1 LSSVLA
7 DVLSQPGPRGLGTE
21 WAFLTKPVLPLR
33 RRMLRLPPDT
43 VVELPVDQLGLAVLT
58 DMVASETWNSY
69 NYIREAQECGGLPQE
84 AGPCPPPPPAL
95 GVLPR
100 CFWRPVRFDRH
111 VLSDRLARD
120 LGARDAALRGDG
132 LSRTRDRDGLGRA
145 RDGGDHRRCRS
156 RRDHGRR
163 WPGSRASRLARLR
176 HLAAVVEDRLPLRGP
191 VLAGE
196 VMNDLVFT
204 HVVER
209 GDDVAVILV
218 GVVPV
223 DHT

>member
-1 LSSVLA
+1 YQTPSASTGPAPLSTYDLERNRNRR
-7 DVLSQPGPRGLGTE
+7 P
-21 WAFLTKPVLPLR
+21 AF
-33 RRMLRLPPDT
+33 
-43 VVELPVDQLGLAVLT
+43 A
-58 DMVASETWNSY
+58 
-69 NYIREAQECGGLPQE
+69 
-84 AGPCPPPPPAL
+84 PPPPML

-100 CFWRPVRFDRH
+100 YHWRPVRLDCH
-111 VLSDRLARD
+111 VLSDLLAD
-120 LGARDAALRGDG
+120 VLDALDAALRGDG
-132 LSRTRDRDGLGRA
+132 LSRTRHRDGLGRA
-145 RDGGDHRRCRS
+145 GDGGDHRRRRS

-163 WPGSRASRLARLR
+163 RPESRAGRLTRLR

-196 VMNDLVFT
+196 VMNHLVFT